1 MGLCPLASVLM
12 LTLPEHAHECSS
24 PTGKMSSSPRVAVDE
39 VVQIRNLHL
48 EIVLSFIT
56 EHNTLHHLTL
66 FQILLVKRSER
77 RTFVAKTL
85 KRVQEKE
92 KKLTFYFKGYFQ
104 KPPRVSSE
112 PQIHVVVINCPS
124 RLLSWFTTGIRSTL
138 KICPRYH
145 VAFAKGSWIFLLE
158 DFLQGLSAPRRR
170 LGESLKRD
178 KAADDLEAGWHAG
191 W

>member
-66 FQILLVKRSER
+66 FQILLVKRLER
-77 RTFVAKTL
+77 GTFVAKNF
-85 KRVQEKE
+85 KKSSGEREK
-92 KKLTFYFKGYFQ
+92 T
-104 KPPRVSSE
+104 
-112 PQIHVVVINCPS
+112 H
-124 RLLSWFTTGIRSTL
+124 LLL
-138 KICPRYH
+138 
-145 VAFAKGSWIFLLE
+145 
-158 DFLQGLSAPRRR
+158 
-170 LGESLKRD
+170 
-178 KAADDLEAGWHAG
+178 
-191 W
+191 